1 MARQARRWS
10 VGAAGMA
17 VLGLT
22 LTACGGAKVGDS
34 SSDAGGSGSSAKCGT
49 FNLAVNPWVGY
60 EANAAVIAHVAQKD
74 LGCKVTKKDLK
85 EEIAWQ
91 GFGTGE
97 VDAVVENWGHDDLKK
112 KYITGQKTAVDAG
125 ATGNEGL
132 IGWYVPPWLAKEH
145 PDITNWE
152 NLDKYAAKFKTS
164 ESGGKGQLLD
174 GDPSFVTN
182 DEALVKNLKL
192 DYKVV
197 YAGSET
203 ALIQTFRKAEKN
215 KEWVIGYFYEP
226 QWFMSEVPLVK
237 VKLPDYKEGCDAD
250 AEKVACD
257 YPVYKLDK
265 IVSKKFADSGSPAYD
280 LVKNF
285 SWTNDD
291 QNIVAKYIAVDKM
304 TPEAAAE
311 KWVDANRAKVDAW
324 LK

>member
-1 MARQARRWS
+1 MARHWRA
-10 VGAAGMA
+10 GAAGIA

-34 SSDAGGSGSSAKCGT
+34 SSDAGGSGSSGKCGT

-60 EANAAVIAHVAQKD
+60 EANAAVIAYVAEND

-112 KYITGQKTAVDAG
+112 KYITDQKTAVDAG
-125 ATGNEGL
+125 PTGNEGL

-145 PDITNWE
+145 PDILDWN
-152 NLDKYAAKFKTS
+152 NLNKYAAEFKTS

-203 ALIQTFRKAEKN
+203 ALIQAFRKAEKD

-226 QWFMSEVPLVK
+226 QWFMSEVPLKK
-237 VKLPDYKEGCDAD
+237 VKLPEYKEGCDAD
-250 AEKVACD
+250 AEKVNCD

-265 IVSKKFADSGSPAYD
+265 IVSKKFAESGSPAYD

-285 SWTNDD
+285 TWTNDD

-304 TPEAAAE
+304 TPEAAAK
-311 KWVDANRAKVDAW
+311 KWVEANRDKVEAW
-324 LK
+324 IK